1 MIELDFMPEEKARRN
16 VDRLRREGHMVVT
29 PKLIQERPDL
39 FETRLAV
46 VKKMF
51 AKFVEAR
58 PDDLIGLVTFGGYA
72 ATRAPLTA
80 DHEMLLHVLKGVM
93 VPTTAYDSRL
103 QQYLTSA
110 QQMIE
115 REGATLDVSLLE
127 DAQLVVM
134 YSAWLW
140 RKRDSGEGMPRMLR
154 WALNNRILSEKA
166 NG

>member
-1 MIELDFMPEEKARRN
+1 MTEAQITAILSSLK
-16 VDRLRREGHMVVT
+16 VDLGILR
-29 PKLIQERPDL
+29 
-39 FETRLAV
+39 
-46 VKKMF
+46 
-51 AKFVEAR
+51 
-58 PDDLIGLVTFGGYA
+58 
-72 ATRAPLTA
+72 
-80 DHEMLLHVLKGVM
+80 
-93 VPTTAYDSRL
+93 TTAYDSRL
-103 QQYLTSA
+103 KEIINSSF
-110 QQMIE
+110 QMIE